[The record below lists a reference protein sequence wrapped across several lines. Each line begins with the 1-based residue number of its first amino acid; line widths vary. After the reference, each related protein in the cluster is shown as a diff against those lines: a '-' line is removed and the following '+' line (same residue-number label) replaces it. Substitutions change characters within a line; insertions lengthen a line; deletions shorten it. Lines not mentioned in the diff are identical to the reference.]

1 MKNRLPAVI
10 LLFAGIFVLL
20 NSLNIITFSRLFLVL
35 ISAFLIL
42 FILVLFLFSKYK
54 LFTKTKNII
63 LNFEIKNSINK
74 ININGKTI
82 AYIGFKL
89 VGKKNVN
96 DQQLDY
102 SEELKQLVETISRHK
117 DRRLKI
123 VILTSFDPLP
133 GSGIAFYTE
142 VDSSYKDEDF
152 IKEVNTL
159 KNMLE
164 SVAPHISL
172 EISQV
177 NLNMFVPLMKVTG
190 ALIYNGYV
198 FEKRYTIPD
207 SEILLQNHDIELGE
221 VINNYGIQTGFN
233 SKDVLRHISIFG
245 STGSGKTNSAALI
258 SKELLKKGFDVVILD
273 WHGEYKH
280 ILPEFKVYSRRNIL
294 TLNPIPLDEQDTED
308 IIDIFKDTL
317 ELTEPQSFI
326 LYLVIEQLKR
336 YRKLDTDTLKIILE
350 SIQTDSYMIR
360 DIKFALGRKLY
371 LLTTPL
377 ARKLFSLD
385 TGYTY
390 YDIGEKLSG
399 GNIIDLSFIY
409 NLKLRRLYS
418 LFMMKF
424 LFTFYERSNNSDRK
438 ILLVIE
444 EAHNYFNNKNEM
456 LKRALQEIRKYNVSL
471 CIITQSPSSIDE
483 EVIKNTNIKII
494 HTIKSNI
501 DKRIISDSLSL
512 DKDQLQLLDKLDVG
526 EAILVSPNIRSH
538 SIIKVKKV
546 T

>member
-1 MKNRLPAVI
+1 M
-10 LLFAGIFVLL
+10 LFAGIFVLL

>member
-399 GNIIDLSFIY
+399 GNIIDLS
-409 NLKLRRLYS
+409 
-418 LFMMKF
+418 
-424 LFTFYERSNNSDRK
+424 
-438 ILLVIE
+438 
-444 EAHNYFNNKNEM
+444 
-456 LKRALQEIRKYNVSL
+456 
-471 CIITQSPSSIDE
+471 
-483 EVIKNTNIKII
+483 
-494 HTIKSNI
+494 
-501 DKRIISDSLSL
+501 
-512 DKDQLQLLDKLDVG
+512 
-526 EAILVSPNIRSH
+526 
-538 SIIKVKKV
+538 
-546 T
+546 